1 MSLID
6 IIILSLTICIDS
18 SLLCLFITCKKKIK
32 YFLIPLIFSIMQVL
46 FLLIGYSLGAFLENY
61 LLSYLKYIIFIVFS
75 FMGSKLLIDTLKGK
89 DNEDE
94 DKNVND
100 SLKVIIIQACFTS
113 CDSLFLGLP
122 VAFTNTNYLLFLTI
136 VFSLTFVLCF
146 ISLFLRKKINKKY
159 DDTINIIGAIILF
172 FFAFKSLI

>member
-32 YFLIPLIFSIMQVL
+32 YLLIPLIFSIMQVL
-46 FLLIGYSLGAFLENY
+46 FLLIGFSLGDLLENY

-75 FMGSKLLIDTLKGK
+75 FMGSKLLIDTLKEK
-89 DNEDE
+89 DGE

-146 ISLFLRKKINKKY
+146 ISLFLRKKINNKH

>member
-18 SLLCLFITCKKKIK
+18 SILCLFISCKKKIK

-46 FLLIGYSLGAFLENY
+46 FLLLGYTLGNLLESY
-61 LLSYLKYIIFIVFS
+61 LLSYLKYVIFIIFS
-75 FMGSKLLIDTLKGK
+75 FMGSKLLIDTLIKK
-89 DNEDE
+89 DKEN
-94 DKNVND
+94 NTIND
-100 SLKVIIIQACFTS
+100 SLKVIIIQSCLTS

-122 VAFTNTNYLLFLTI
+122 IAFTNTNYLLFLTI
-136 VFSLTFVLCF
+136 IFSLTFALCF
-146 ISLFLRKKINKKY
+146 ISLILRKKINKKY
-159 DDTINIIGAIILF
+159 DDYINIIGSIILF

>member
-32 YFLIPLIFSIMQVL
+32 YLLIPLIFSIMQVL
-46 FLLIGYSLGAFLENY
+46 FLLIGFSLGDLLENY

-75 FMGSKLLIDTLKGK
+75 FMGSKLLIDTLKEK
-89 DNEDE
+89 DSE
-94 DKNVND
+94 DKYVND

-146 ISLFLRKKINKKY
+146 ISLFLRKKINNKH

>member
-32 YFLIPLIFSIMQVL
+32 YLLIPLIFSIMQVL
-46 FLLIGYSLGAFLENY
+46 FLLIGYSLGDLLENY

-75 FMGSKLLIDTLKGK
+75 FMGSKLLIDTLKEK
-89 DNEDE
+89 DGE

-146 ISLFLRKKINKKY
+146 ISLFLRKKINNKH

>member
-18 SLLCLFITCKKKIK
+18 SLLCLFITCKNKIK
-32 YFLIPLIFSIMQVL
+32 YLLIPLIFSIMQVL
-46 FLLIGYSLGAFLENY
+46 FLLTGFSLGDLLENY

-75 FMGSKLLIDTLKGK
+75 FMGSKLLIDTLKEK
-89 DNEDE
+89 DGE

-146 ISLFLRKKINKKY
+146 ISLFLRKKINNKH

>member
-18 SLLCLFITCKKKIK
+18 SLLCLFITCKRKIK

-46 FLLIGYSLGAFLENY
+46 FLLIGYSLGTFLENY
-61 LLSYLKYIIFIVFS
+61 LLGYLKYIIFIVFS
-75 FMGSKLLIDTLKGK
+75 FMGSRLLIDTLKGK
-89 DNEDE
+89 DDE

-100 SLKVIIIQACFTS
+100 SLKIIIIQACFTS

-146 ISLFLRKKINKKY
+146 TSLLLRKKINKKY
-159 DDTINIIGAIILF
+159 DDTINIIGSIILF

>member
-32 YFLIPLIFSIMQVL
+32 YLLIPLIFSIMQVL
-46 FLLIGYSLGAFLENY
+46 FLLIGFSLGDLLENY

-75 FMGSKLLIDTLKGK
+75 FMGSKLLIDTLKEK
-89 DNEDE
+89 DGE